1 MAIRTLPARPLPG
14 RPRLRVLRRV
24 RRTWLAR
31 FMDPREL
38 YGFKVT
44 LLACCFILAAMVGA

>member
-44 LLACCFILAAMVGA
+44 LLACCFMLAAMVGA